1 MPVVS
6 EYEPHAITA
15 KFGYATFF
23 PYARS
28 VELGETKPEGATV
41 AALAKTSPNSWS
53 ERELDQKEVKFTAGK
68 DTQGPIGL
76 AAVSSFKTKADS
88 PAPAETKA
96 GEPAPDEAAEK
107 EARVAVVGDSDFA
120 KNRYYGLS
128 GNGNFFLNVANWLA
142 EEADLIAIQPK
153 TQTPR
158 TVQMTPAQ
166 GRLLM
171 LVSLV
176 LLPLAV
182 LVAGVTVWLRRR
194 SL

>member
-1 MPVVS
+1 M
-6 EYEPHAITA
+6 
-15 KFGYATFF
+15 
-23 PYARS
+23 
-28 VELGETKPEGATV
+28 
-41 AALAKTSPNSWS
+41 
-53 ERELDQKEVKFTAGK
+53 
-68 DTQGPIGL
+68 
-76 AAVSSFKTKADS
+76 AVL
-88 PAPAETKA
+88 
-96 GEPAPDEAAEK
+96 
-107 EARVAVVGDSDFA
+107 GDSDFA

-158 TVQMTPAQ
+158 TIQMTPSQ